1 MHQLF
6 HVERPWQKT
15 ARVLAIAGAAGAVAC
30 GALAYPSAAT
40 AAPQALTGLTAK
52 AASASG
58 HDAALAI
65 DGKTDTYWQS
75 PGTNSMQDYR
85 RFIDVTFDG
94 TYRISSISLQNVPGS
109 YYHYEV
115 YLSKDGSTFDKVA
128 YKANDDPA
136 TANADQLD
144 IEPTEACA
152 ARISVSYNS
161 GSQQVNIAEV
171 SFLGEKVSDTTAKKA
186 DIQVGDFADSAWGKE
201 WNRFE
206 TDKAYADQKVVAE
219 AGNLV
224 ERVLGAE
231 WRDKFVFE
239 LRDQLDGKDV
249 FEITDAGGGRIKV
262 RGNDGISLASGLNYY
277 LRNYCKV
284 DYNPLFGSQ
293 LDMPATL
300 PSVGEG
306 ILKFTDYE
314 YRYALNFCTY
324 SYTMAFWN
332 WDEYE
337 PFLDWCAMNGV
348 NLVLDIVG
356 QEEVLRQTLLEYNY
370 TNEEIQEYLS
380 GPAYFAWFYMQNLYS
395 VGGPL
400 PDSWFEQRVELARRI
415 HDRMQTYG
423 IDPVIQGFGGQVPTD
438 FQQKNP
444 NSVAASSGSWSGF
457 ARPYMIKTYLTD
469 ADRAAGKE
477 DYFQK
482 VGTTFYEAQER
493 IFGKVSHFY
502 AVDPFHEGG
511 TVPQGFNIV
520 DIYRTVQQKM
530 LDYDPQAVWVMQQ
543 WQWGIDENKLSG
555 LAKKE
560 QSLVLDLQSDLRS
573 QASPMENQQV
583 PWVWNMLHNFGGRM
597 GMDGVP
603 EVLATK
609 IPQAYNSNRYMRG
622 IGITPEAIDNSP
634 IVYELLFDM
643 TWEQDPVDYRAWT
656 RSYIERRY
664 GGTDAKIQEAWDIL
678 LDTAYKHVDGEY
690 YQGASESIMNA
701 RPSDNKIGSAS
712 TWGHSD
718 IDYDKKEFERAAQL
732 FIESYDTYKDSE
744 AFRYDFVDVMRQVL
758 ANAFQE
764 YQPLA
769 GDAYKQRDAERFELL
784 ANQMLEMLDAQD
796 RMLSTSSDFML
807 GTWIENARTLLEDAD
822 DWTADLFELN
832 ARSLI
837 TTWGLE
843 KNGSLIDY
851 SNRQWSG
858 LTGSYYK
865 PRWESWANARKKALE
880 DGGSAQDLN
889 WFTFGWEWANRKS
902 DQDDDGFATKPA
914 AEDPKALAE
923 QIMEHYS
930 VTAMDEIVG
939 DAEAEELQNIARG
952 KVVTD
957 VDTGQAVENLTDG
970 NTDTGWTVPGKQEAT
985 LEIDLGGTYAVK
997 GAGITLQQIAADFPL
1012 SYEITALVGDDWVKV
1027 GESTADKVSSKNEIT
1042 CDVLASKMRFKVKS
1056 TDGQNLTGIYE
1067 LSVMAANAPTVS
1079 YKNLSRGAK
1088 ASAQNTEPGR
1098 ELNAGVD
1105 GNEGTLWVG
1114 NGSDPNWY
1122 QVDLSQTQRVDRV
1135 RLAFEDAGRQ
1145 FKFKVTAILP
1155 DSKEK
1160 VIIDQSNNTG
1170 DLEKVY
1176 TADLGYEVKAVR
1188 VDFVGSVG
1196 GTAWPALAELELLQE
1211 ERESMTGTNI
1221 AATAT
1226 ITSSDTKPAPEDKTA
1241 LVDGKDTAWVSR
1253 DGAIPAWFNLDL
1265 PEERHVD
1272 SIRLCFEKGQLDRSM
1287 QFDLVV
1293 TDAAGEKT
1301 TVYSRSAED
1310 LKQQQGIEINV
1321 PVGRNVKSIRMD
1333 IKDARIPSNNGKAW
1347 PLVREIE
1354 VYSSPENAASHA
1366 AVSAGEGST
1375 LAQDKLDALKDGN
1388 PATGAT
1394 LSAAADK
1401 QLTFTLD
1408 KPRDINAVGLAFQPL
1423 QQPLRFT
1430 VEGLVPAQDGGEGTW
1445 KQIIDYSSNTRVAG
1459 ELLARMSDAELVS
1472 AVRVNVLNDAVVT
1485 LNEVYLYE
1493 ADGATE
1499 LSSYIAG
1506 LEKQLGKLTFGEFA
1520 GNYRVEA
1527 RDALMAKVNEAK
1539 AAIEQGMNS
1548 AEAGTWLEQLQ
1559 AAERTFWNTGFVTID
1574 RVPLYRTIDRA
1585 QAFKSA
1591 LEKNGHDDL
1600 AGTLGDAIT
1609 AAKTVADRYGDVT
1622 QAQLDEATAAL
1633 KSALESAS
1641 SSLDARDRLQVA
1653 IDAATE
1659 LHDGAT
1665 VGEFNGQYPQAAA
1678 DALKTSIDAA
1688 KKALADHA
1696 NDPTKLRD
1704 AAKALEDATEK
1715 FAQSVIAIDT
1725 AAWEASVARAQ
1736 TFEEARYDA
1745 NAWKQFTGV
1754 RESVAKVDTNKI
1766 SQTDLNTKVAELD
1779 AAMKELEQHVL
1790 DRTALADTIARAK
1803 VLAPEGYTEDSWKKL
1818 EDTLADAENAQ
1829 AATSITQDELDQAA
1843 EALTKA
1849 IDGLE
1854 KESTNQ
1860 PDPDKPGQGG
1870 SENEGQGGP
1879 GSESGNGSGSQSGSG
1894 DAAGSGN
1901 GGPSGSG
1908 SGLAQTGDPAVIAGA
1923 LAGGGLIAA
1932 LAGLLHRRKR

>member
-1 MHQLF
+1 MTHPI
-6 HVERPWQKT
+6 HVERVWRKA
-15 ARVLAIAGAAGAVAC
+15 ARLIALAGAAGAVTC
-30 GALAYPSAAT
+30 GALAYPSIAF
-40 AAPQALTGLTAK
+40 AAPQQLTGLTVK

-58 HDAALAI
+58 HEAALAV
-65 DGKTDTYWQS
+65 DGRADTYWQS
-75 PGTNSMQDYR
+75 PDKNSMQDYR

-115 YLSKDGSTFDKVA
+115 YLSQDGSTYNKVA
-128 YKANDDPA
+128 YKANNNPA

-152 ARISVSYNS
+152 ARISVSFNS

-171 SFLGEKVSDTTAKKA
+171 SFLGEKVSNAVAKKPA
-186 DIQVGDFADSAWGKE
+186 IEVQDFAASTWGKE

-206 TDKAYADQKVVAE
+206 TDKAYANKKVVNE

-224 ERVLGAE
+224 ERALGAE

-249 FEITDAGGGRIKV
+249 FEIADAGDGRIKV

-277 LRNYCKV
+277 LRNFCKV

-356 QEEVLRQTLLEYNY
+356 QEEVLRQTLLQYNY
-370 TNEEIQEYLS
+370 TNEEVQEYLS

-400 PDSWFEQRVELARRI
+400 PESWFAERVELARQI

-423 IDPVIQGFGGQVPTD
+423 IDPVIQGFGGQVPAD

-444 NSVAASSGSWSGF
+444 KSVAASSGSWSGF
-457 ARPYMIKTYLTD
+457 ARPHMIKTYLTD
-469 ADRAAGKE
+469 EDRNAGKE

-543 WQWGIDENKLSG
+543 WQWGIDDNKLSG

-560 QSLVLDLQSDLRS
+560 QALVLDLQSDLRS
-573 QASPMENQQV
+573 QAGPMENQHV

-609 IPQAYNSNRYMRG
+609 IPQAYNSNKYMRG

-664 GGTDAKIQEAWDIL
+664 GGTDAKIQEAWGIL

-732 FIESYDTYKDSE
+732 FIESYDAYKDSE

-769 GDAYKQRDAERFELL
+769 GDAYKQRNAERFELL

-865 PRWESWANARKKALE
+865 PRWEAWANARKKALK

-914 AEDPKALAE
+914 AEDPKALAQE
-923 QIMEHYS
+923 IMKSYS
-930 VTAMDEIVG
+930 VTAMDDIVG
-939 DAEAEELQNIARG
+939 DAQAEELQNLARG

-957 VDTGQAVENLTDG
+957 VDTQQKVENLTDG
-970 NTDTGWTVPGKQEAT
+970 NTDSGWTTPGKQEAT

-1012 SYEITALVGDDWVKV
+1012 RYEITALVGDEWVKV
-1027 GESTADKVSSKNEIT
+1027 GESTADTVSSKNEIT
-1042 CDVLASKMRFKVKS
+1042 CDVLASKMRFKVSS

-1067 LSVMAANAPTVS
+1067 LSVMGAATPSVS

-1088 ASAQNTEPGR
+1088 ASAKSTEGSR
-1098 ELNAGVD
+1098 KLEWGID
-1105 GNEGTLWVG
+1105 GDEKTLWVG
-1114 NGSDPNWY
+1114 NGSEPNWY
-1122 QVDLSQTQRVDRV
+1122 RVDLSQPQRVDRV
-1135 RLAFEDAGRQ
+1135 RLLFEDAGRQ

-1155 DSKEK
+1155 NNEQR
-1160 VIIDQSNNTG
+1160 VLVDQSNNAG
-1170 DLEKVY
+1170 NLEKAY

-1196 GTAWPALAELELLQE
+1196 GTAWPALAELDLLQE
-1211 ERESMTGTNI
+1211 ERQSMTGANI

-1226 ITSSDTKPAPEDKTA
+1226 ITSSETKPAPEDKTA
-1241 LVDGKDTAWVSR
+1241 LVDGKDTAWVSNN
-1253 DGAIPAWFNLDL
+1253 GAVPAWFNLDL
-1265 PEERHVD
+1265 PEERYVD
-1272 SIRLCFEKGQLDRSM
+1272 SIRLCFEKGQKDRSM

-1293 TDAAGEKT
+1293 TNAAGEKT

-1310 LKQQQGIEINV
+1310 LKKEQGIEINV
-1321 PVGRNVKSIRMD
+1321 PVGRAVKSIRMD
-1333 IKDARIPSNNGKAW
+1333 IKDARIPSSGQKAW

-1354 VYSSPENAASHA
+1354 VYSTPDNAASHT
-1366 AVSAGEGST
+1366 AVSAAQGST

-1388 PATGAT
+1388 PATVAT
-1394 LSAAADK
+1394 LSAKADK
-1401 QLTFTLD
+1401 QLTFTFE
-1408 KPRDINAVGLAFQPL
+1408 KARDINAIGLLFQPL

-1430 VEGLVPAQDGGEGTW
+1430 VEGLVPGRDGAEDSW
-1445 KQIIDYSSNTRVAG
+1445 KQIADYSANKRVAG
-1459 ELLARMSDAELVS
+1459 EILARLREAVLVK
-1472 AVRVNVLNDAVVT
+1472 AVRINILNEGDVT
-1485 LNEVYLYE
+1485 LNEVYLYQ
-1493 ADGATE
+1493 ADGTAE
-1499 LSSYIAG
+1499 LSSYISG
-1506 LEKQLGKLTFGEFA
+1506 LEKKLGKLTFGEFA
-1520 GNYRVEA
+1520 GNYRAEA
-1527 RDALMAKVNEAK
+1527 RDLLMGKVNEAK

-1548 AEAGTWLEQLQ
+1548 AEAASWTAQLK
-1559 AAERTFWNTGFVTID
+1559 AAERTFWNTAFVTID

-1585 QAFKSA
+1585 EALKAA
-1591 LEKNGHDDL
+1591 LEKNGHSDL
-1600 AGTLGDAIT
+1600 ASSLGEAIK
-1609 AAKTVADRYGDVT
+1609 AAKSVADRYGDVT

-1653 IDAATE
+1653 IDAAAK
-1659 LHDGAT
+1659 LLDGAT
-1665 VGEFNGQYPQAAA
+1665 IGDFNGQYPQAAA
-1678 DALKTSIDAA
+1678 DGLKAGIDAA
-1688 KKALADHA
+1688 KKALTDYA
-1696 NDPTKLRD
+1696 NDP
-1704 AAKALEDATEK
+1704 AKLEDAAAALEAATET
-1715 FAQSVIAIDT
+1715 FTQSVVVIDT
-1725 AAWEASVARAQ
+1725 TAWEAGVARAQ
-1736 TFEEARYDA
+1736 ALDETGYDKD
-1745 NAWKQFTGV
+1745 AWKQFAAV
-1754 RESVAKVDTNKI
+1754 RDAVAKVDVNKI
-1766 SQTDLNTKVAELD
+1766 SQADLDKKVAELD
-1779 AAMKELEQHVL
+1779 AAIEKLEQHVL
-1790 DRTALADTIARAK
+1790 DRTALAEVIARAQA
-1803 VLAPEGYTEDSWKKL
+1803 LAPEGYTAESWKQL
-1818 EDTLADAENAQ
+1818 EQALADAEKAH
-1829 AATSITQDELDQAA
+1829 AATSTTQAELDDAA
-1843 EALTKA
+1843 KALADA
-1849 IDGLE
+1849 IDGLK
-1854 KESTNQ
+1854 KEPTGQ
-1860 PDPDKPGQGG
+1860 PDPDKPQPDTPEQVG
-1870 SENEGQGGP
+1870 S
-1879 GSESGNGSGSQSGSG
+1879 GSGNGNGSGTGSNGSTSGTG
-1894 DAAGSGN
+1894 AGSN
-1901 GGPSGSG
+1901 GSG
-1908 SGLAQTGDPAVIAGA
+1908 SNGNLAQTGDATAIAG
-1923 LAGGGLIAA
+1923 LLGAGGFTAA
-1932 LAGLLHRRKR
+1932 LAGLFRRRKQ

>member
-30 GALAYPSAAT
+30 GALAYPSAAI

-186 DIQVGDFADSAWGKE
+186 DIQVEDFAASKWGEE

-206 TDKAYADQKVVAE
+206 TDKEYADQKVVAE

-744 AFRYDFVDVMRQVL
+744 TFRYDFVDVMRQVL

-914 AEDPKALAE
+914 ADDPKALAK
-923 QIMEHYS
+923 QIMENYS

-970 NTDTGWTVPGKQEAT
+970 NTDTGWTAPGKQEAT

-1042 CDVLASKMRFKVKS
+1042 CDVLASKMRFKVRS
-1056 TDGQNLTGIYE
+1056 TNGQNLTGIYE

-1098 ELNAGVD
+1098 ELNAGID

-1135 RLAFEDAGRQ
+1135 RLVFEDAGRQ

-1160 VIIDQSNNTG
+1160 VIIDQSNNAG

-1211 ERESMTGTNI
+1211 ERENMTGTNI

-1241 LVDGKDTAWVSR
+1241 LVDGKDTAWVSK

-1375 LAQDKLDALKDGN
+1375 IAQDKLDALKDGN

-1472 AVRVNVLNDAVVT
+1472 AVRVHVLNDAVVT
-1485 LNEVYLYE
+1485 MNEVYLYE

-1585 QAFKSA
+1585 QALKSA

-1653 IDAATE
+1653 IDAAAK
-1659 LHDGAT
+1659 LLDDAT

-1688 KKALADHA
+1688 KKALVDHA
-1696 NDPTKLRD
+1696 NDPDKLRD
-1704 AAKALEDATEK
+1704 AADALEEATEK
-1715 FAQSVIAIDT
+1715 FDRARITIDT
-1725 AAWEASVARAQ
+1725 AAWKASVSCAQ

-1766 SQTDLNTKVAELD
+1766 SQTDLDKKVAELD
-1779 AAMKELEQHVL
+1779 AAMKELEKHVL
-1790 DRTALADTIARAK
+1790 DRTALAATIARAK

-1818 EDTLADAENAQ
+1818 EDALADAEDAQ
-1829 AATSITQDELDQAA
+1829 AATSITQDEINQAA

-1854 KESTNQ
+1854 KESTDQ
-1860 PDPDKPGQGG
+1860 PDLDNPGQGG
-1870 SENEGQGGP
+1870 SEDEGQGGS

-1908 SGLAQTGDPAVIAGA
+1908 SGLAQTGDPAAIAGA
-1923 LAGGGLIAA
+1923 LAGGGIIAA

>member
-30 GALAYPSAAT
+30 GALAYPSAAI

-186 DIQVGDFADSAWGKE
+186 DIQVEDFAASKWGKE

-206 TDKAYADQKVVAE
+206 TDKEYADQKVVAE

-923 QIMEHYS
+923 QIMESYS

-970 NTDTGWTVPGKQEAT
+970 NTDTGWTAPGKQEAT

-1027 GESTADKVSSKNEIT
+1027 GESTADKVSSKNEIA
-1042 CDVLASKMRFKVKS
+1042 CDVLASKMRFKVRS
-1056 TDGQNLTGIYE
+1056 TNGQNLTGIYE

-1098 ELNAGVD
+1098 ELNAGID

-1135 RLAFEDAGRQ
+1135 RLVFEDAGRQ

-1155 DSKEK
+1155 NNEEK
-1160 VIIDQSNNTG
+1160 VNIDQSNNTG
-1170 DLEKVY
+1170 NLEKAY

-1196 GTAWPALAELELLQE
+1196 GTAWPALSELELLQE

-1226 ITSSDTKPAPEDKTA
+1226 IASSDTKPAPEDKTA
-1241 LVDGKDTAWVSR
+1241 LVDGKDTAWVSK

-1354 VYSSPENAASHA
+1354 VYSPPENAASHA

-1388 PATGAT
+1388 PATGTT

-1472 AVRVNVLNDAVVT
+1472 AVRVHVLNDAVVT
-1485 LNEVYLYE
+1485 MNEVYLYE

-1559 AAERTFWNTGFVTID
+1559 AAECTFWNTGFVTID

-1585 QAFKSA
+1585 QTLKSA

-1600 AGTLGDAIT
+1600 AETLGDAIT

-1641 SSLDARDRLQVA
+1641 SSLDARDRLKVA

-1659 LHDGAT
+1659 LLRGAT
-1665 VGEFNGQYPQAAA
+1665 VGEFNGQYPQAAH

-1696 NDPTKLRD
+1696 NDPDKLRD
-1704 AAKALEDATEK
+1704 AAKDLEEATEK
-1715 FAQSVIAIDT
+1715 FDRARITIDT
-1725 AAWEASVARAQ
+1725 AAWKASVSRAQ

-1766 SQTDLNTKVAELD
+1766 SQTDLDKKVAELD
-1779 AAMKELEQHVL
+1779 AAMKELEKHVL

-1818 EDTLADAENAQ
+1818 EDALADAEDAQ
-1829 AATSITQDELDQAA
+1829 AATSITQDEIDQAA
-1843 EALTKA
+1843 KALTKA

-1854 KESTNQ
+1854 KESTDQ
-1860 PDPDKPGQGG
+1860 PDPDKPGQG
-1870 SENEGQGGP
+1870 
-1879 GSESGNGSGSQSGSG
+1879 
-1894 DAAGSGN
+1894 
-1901 GGPSGSG
+1901 GSG
-1908 SGLAQTGDPAVIAGA
+1908 SGLAQTGDPAAIAGA

>member
-30 GALAYPSAAT
+30 GALAYPSAAI

-52 AASASG
+52 AAAASG

-144 IEPTEACA
+144 IEPTKACA

-643 TWEQDPVDYRAWT
+643 TWEQDPMDYRAWT

-923 QIMEHYS
+923 QIMENYS

-970 NTDTGWTVPGKQEAT
+970 NTDTGWTAPGKQEAT

-1027 GESTADKVSSKNEIT
+1027 GESTADKVSSKNEIA
-1042 CDVLASKMRFKVKS
+1042 CDVLASKMRFKVRS
-1056 TDGQNLTGIYE
+1056 TNGQNLTGIYE

-1098 ELNAGVD
+1098 ELNAGID

-1135 RLAFEDAGRQ
+1135 RLVFEDAGRQ

-1170 DLEKVY
+1170 NLEKVY

-1241 LVDGKDTAWVSR
+1241 LVDGKDTAWVSK

-1401 QLTFTLD
+1401 QLTFALD

-1472 AVRVNVLNDAVVT
+1472 AVRVHVLNDAAVT
-1485 LNEVYLYE
+1485 MNEVYLYE
-1493 ADGATE
+1493 ADGTTE

-1585 QAFKSA
+1585 QALKSA

-1600 AGTLGDAIT
+1600 AETLGDAIT

-1633 KSALESAS
+1633 KSALKSAS

-1653 IDAATE
+1653 IDAATK
-1659 LHDGAT
+1659 LLGGAT
-1665 VGEFNGQYPQAAA
+1665 VGEFNGQYPQAAV

-1696 NDPTKLRD
+1696 NDPAKLGE
-1704 AAKALEDATEK
+1704 AAKDLEYATEK
-1715 FAQSVIAIDT
+1715 FDQARIAIDT
-1725 AAWEASVARAQ
+1725 TAWEASVARAQ
-1736 TFEEARYDA
+1736 AFEEARYDA

-1766 SQTDLNTKVAELD
+1766 SQTDLNKKVAELD
-1779 AAMKELEQHVL
+1779 AAMKELEQHML
-1790 DRTALADTIARAK
+1790 NRTALADTIARAK

-1818 EDTLADAENAQ
+1818 EDALADAEDAQ
-1829 AATSITQDELDQAA
+1829 AATSITQDEIDQAA

-1849 IDGLE
+1849 IVGLE
-1854 KESTNQ
+1854 KESTDQ

-1870 SENEGQGGP
+1870 SEDEGQGGS

-1894 DAAGSGN
+1894 DAAGSGS

-1908 SGLAQTGDPAVIAGA
+1908 SGLAQTGDPAAIAGA
-1923 LAGGGLIAA
+1923 LAGGGIIAA

>member
-1 MHQLF
+1 MTHPI
-6 HVERPWQKT
+6 HVERVWRKA
-15 ARVLAIAGAAGAVAC
+15 ARLIALAGAAGAVTC
-30 GALAYPSAAT
+30 GALAYPSVAL
-40 AAPQALTGLTAK
+40 AAPQQLTGLTVK

-58 HDAALAI
+58 HEAALAV
-65 DGKTDTYWQS
+65 DGRADTYWQS
-75 PGTNSMQDYR
+75 PDKNSMQDYR
-85 RFIDVTFDG
+85 RFIDVAFDG

-115 YLSKDGSTFDKVA
+115 YLSQDGSTYNKVA
-128 YKANDDPA
+128 YKANNNPA

-152 ARISVSYNS
+152 ARISVSFNS

-171 SFLGEKVSDTTAKKA
+171 SFLGEKVSNAVAKKPA
-186 DIQVGDFADSAWGKE
+186 IEVQDFAASTWGKE

-206 TDKAYADQKVVAE
+206 TDKAYANKKVVNE

-249 FEITDAGGGRIKV
+249 FEIADAGDGRIKV

-277 LRNYCKV
+277 LRNFCKV

-356 QEEVLRQTLLEYNY
+356 QEEVLRQTLLQYNY
-370 TNEEIQEYLS
+370 TNEEVQEYLS

-400 PDSWFEQRVELARRI
+400 PESWFAERVELARQI

-423 IDPVIQGFGGQVPTD
+423 IDPVIQGFGGQVPAD

-444 NSVAASSGSWSGF
+444 KSVAASSGSWSGF
-457 ARPYMIKTYLTD
+457 ARPHMIKTYLTD
-469 ADRAAGKE
+469 EDRNAGKE

-511 TVPQGFNIV
+511 TVPQGFNIA

-560 QSLVLDLQSDLRS
+560 QALVLDLQSDLRS
-573 QASPMENQQV
+573 QAGPMENQHV

-609 IPQAYNSNRYMRG
+609 IPQAYNSNKYMRG

-656 RSYIERRY
+656 RSYVERRY

-701 RPSDNKIGSAS
+701 RPSDNKINAAS

-769 GDAYKQRDAERFELL
+769 GDAYKQRNAERFELL
-784 ANQMLEMLDAQD
+784 ANQMLKMLDAQD

-807 GTWIENARTLLEDAD
+807 GTWIENARTLLTDAD

-865 PRWESWANARKKALE
+865 PRWEAWANARKKALK

-902 DQDDDGFATKPA
+902 DQDKDGFATKPA
-914 AEDPKALAE
+914 AEDPKALAQE
-923 QIMEHYS
+923 IMKSYS
-930 VTAMDEIVG
+930 VTAMDGIVG
-939 DAEAEELQNIARG
+939 DAQAEELQNLARG

-957 VDTGQAVENLTDG
+957 VDTQQKVDNLTDG
-970 NTDTGWTVPGKQEAT
+970 NTDSGWTTPGKQEAT

-1012 SYEITALVGDDWVKV
+1012 RYEITALVGDEWVKV
-1027 GESTADKVSSKNEIT
+1027 GESTAQNVSSKNEIT
-1042 CDVLASKMRFKVKS
+1042 CDVLASKMRFKVNS
-1056 TDGQNLTGIYE
+1056 TDGENLTGIYE

-1098 ELNAGVD
+1098 DLNAGID
-1105 GNEGTLWVG
+1105 GDEKTLWVG

-1122 QVDLSQTQRVDRV
+1122 RVDLSQPQRVDRV
-1135 RLAFEDAGRQ
+1135 RLLFEDAGRQ

-1155 DSKEK
+1155 NNEER
-1160 VIIDQSNNTG
+1160 VLVDQSNNAG
-1170 DLEKVY
+1170 SLEKAY

-1196 GTAWPALAELELLQE
+1196 GTAWPALAELDLLQE
-1211 ERESMTGTNI
+1211 ERQSMTGANI

-1226 ITSSDTKPAPEDKTA
+1226 ITSSATKPAPEDKAA
-1241 LVDGKDTAWVSR
+1241 LVDGKDTAWVSNN
-1253 DGAIPAWFNLDL
+1253 GAVPAWFNLDL
-1265 PEERHVD
+1265 PEERYVD
-1272 SIRLCFEKGQLDRSM
+1272 SIRLCFEKGQKDRSM

-1293 TDAAGEKT
+1293 TNAAGEKT

-1310 LKQQQGIEINV
+1310 LKKEQGIEINV
-1321 PVGRNVKSIRMD
+1321 PVGRAVKSIRMD
-1333 IKDARIPSNNGKAW
+1333 IKDARIPSSGQKAW

-1354 VYSSPENAASHA
+1354 VYSTPDNAASHA
-1366 AVSAGEGST
+1366 TVSAAQGSA

-1388 PATGAT
+1388 PATGVT

-1401 QLTFTLD
+1401 QLTFTFE
-1408 KPRDINAVGLAFQPL
+1408 KARDINAIGLLFQPL

-1430 VEGLVPAQDGGEGTW
+1430 VEGLVPGQDGAEDSW
-1445 KQIIDYSSNTRVAG
+1445 KQIADYSANKRVAG
-1459 ELLARMSDAELVS
+1459 EILARLREAVLVN
-1472 AVRVNVLNDAVVT
+1472 AVRINILNEGDVT
-1485 LNEVYLYE
+1485 LNEVYLYQ
-1493 ADGATE
+1493 ADGTAE
-1499 LSSYIAG
+1499 LSSYISG
-1506 LEKQLGKLTFGEFA
+1506 LEKKLGKLTFGKFA
-1520 GNYRVEA
+1520 GNYRADA
-1527 RDALMAKVNEAK
+1527 RDLLMGKVNEAK

-1548 AEAGTWLEQLQ
+1548 AEAATWTTQLKV
-1559 AAERTFWNTGFVTID
+1559 AERTFWNTAFVTID

-1585 QAFKSA
+1585 EALRGA
-1591 LEKNGHDDL
+1591 LEKNGHQDL
-1600 AGTLGDAIT
+1600 ASSLGEAIK
-1609 AAKTVADRYGDVT
+1609 AAKSVADRYGDVT

-1653 IDAATE
+1653 IDAAAK
-1659 LHDGAT
+1659 LLDGAT
-1665 VGEFNGQYPQAAA
+1665 VGDFNGQYPQAAA
-1678 DALKTSIDAA
+1678 DTLKASIDAA
-1688 KKALADHA
+1688 KKALTDHA
-1696 NDPTKLRD
+1696 NDPAKLGE
-1704 AAKALEDATEK
+1704 AAAALEAATET
-1715 FAQSVIAIDT
+1715 FTQSVVAIDT
-1725 AAWEASVARAQ
+1725 TAWEAGVARSQALD
-1736 TFEEARYDA
+1736 ESGYDKD
-1745 NAWKQFTGV
+1745 AWKQFAAV
-1754 RESVAKVDTNKI
+1754 RDAVAKVDVNKI
-1766 SQTDLNTKVAELD
+1766 SQADLDKKAAELD
-1779 AAMKELEQHVL
+1779 AAIEKLEQHVL
-1790 DRTALADTIARAK
+1790 DRTALAEVIARAQA
-1803 VLAPEGYTEDSWKKL
+1803 LAPEGYTADSWKQL
-1818 EDTLADAENAQ
+1818 EQALADAEKVH
-1829 AATSITQDELDQAA
+1829 AATSTTQADLDDAA
-1843 EALTKA
+1843 KALADA
-1849 IDGLE
+1849 IDGLK
-1854 KESTNQ
+1854 KEPTGQ
-1860 PDPDKPGQGG
+1860 PDPEQPQPEQPDTPEQGG
-1870 SENEGQGGP
+1870 S
-1879 GSESGNGSGSQSGSG
+1879 GSGNGNGSGNGSGSGSG
-1894 DAAGSGN
+1894 TGSNGSGGN
-1901 GGPSGSG
+1901 GN
-1908 SGLAQTGDPAVIAGA
+1908 LAQTGDATAIAG
-1923 LAGGGLIAA
+1923 LLGAGGFTAA
-1932 LAGLLHRRKR
+1932 LAGLFRRRKQ

>member
-1 MHQLF
+1 MTHPI
-6 HVERPWQKT
+6 HVERVWRKA
-15 ARVLAIAGAAGAVAC
+15 ARLIALAGAAGAVTC
-30 GALAYPSAAT
+30 GALAYPSVAL
-40 AAPQALTGLTAK
+40 AAPQQLTGLTVK

-58 HDAALAI
+58 HEAALAV
-65 DGKTDTYWQS
+65 DGRADTYWQS
-75 PGTNSMQDYR
+75 PDKNSMQDYR
-85 RFIDVTFDG
+85 RFIDVAFDG

-115 YLSKDGSTFDKVA
+115 YLSQDGSTYNKVA
-128 YKANDDPA
+128 YKANNNPA

-152 ARISVSYNS
+152 ARISVSFNS

-171 SFLGEKVSDTTAKKA
+171 SFLGEKVSNAVAKKPA
-186 DIQVGDFADSAWGKE
+186 IEVQDFAASTWGKE

-206 TDKAYADQKVVAE
+206 TDKAYANKKVVNE

-249 FEITDAGGGRIKV
+249 FEIADAGDGRIKV

-277 LRNYCKV
+277 LRNFCKV

-356 QEEVLRQTLLEYNY
+356 QEEVLRQTLLQYNY
-370 TNEEIQEYLS
+370 TNEEVQEYLS

-400 PDSWFEQRVELARRI
+400 PESWFAERVELARQI

-423 IDPVIQGFGGQVPTD
+423 IDPVIQGFGGQVPAD

-444 NSVAASSGSWSGF
+444 KSVAASSGSWSGF
-457 ARPYMIKTYLTD
+457 ARPHMIKTYLTD
-469 ADRAAGKE
+469 EDRNAGKE

-560 QSLVLDLQSDLRS
+560 QALVLDLQSDLRS
-573 QASPMENQQV
+573 QAGPMENQHV

-609 IPQAYNSNRYMRG
+609 IPQAYNSNKYMRG

-656 RSYIERRY
+656 RSYVERRY

-701 RPSDNKIGSAS
+701 RPSDNKINAAS

-769 GDAYKQRDAERFELL
+769 GDAYKQRNAERFELL
-784 ANQMLEMLDAQD
+784 ANQMLKMLDAQD

-807 GTWIENARTLLEDAD
+807 GTWIENARTLLTDAD

-865 PRWESWANARKKALE
+865 PRWEAWANARKKALK

-902 DQDDDGFATKPA
+902 DQDKDGFATKPA
-914 AEDPKALAE
+914 AEDPKALAQE
-923 QIMEHYS
+923 IMKSYS
-930 VTAMDEIVG
+930 VTAMDGIVG
-939 DAEAEELQNIARG
+939 DAQAEELQNLARG

-957 VDTGQAVENLTDG
+957 VDTQQKVDNLTDG
-970 NTDTGWTVPGKQEAT
+970 NTDSGWTTPGKQEAT

-1012 SYEITALVGDDWVKV
+1012 RYEITALVGDEWVKV
-1027 GESTADKVSSKNEIT
+1027 GESTAQNVSSKNEIT
-1042 CDVLASKMRFKVKS
+1042 CDVLASKMRFKVNS
-1056 TDGQNLTGIYE
+1056 TDGENLTGIYE

-1098 ELNAGVD
+1098 DLNAGID
-1105 GNEGTLWVG
+1105 GDEKTLWVG

-1122 QVDLSQTQRVDRV
+1122 RVDLSQPQRVDRV
-1135 RLAFEDAGRQ
+1135 RLLFEDAGRQ

-1155 DSKEK
+1155 NNEER
-1160 VIIDQSNNTG
+1160 VLVDQSNNAG
-1170 DLEKVY
+1170 SLEKAY

-1196 GTAWPALAELELLQE
+1196 GTAWPALAELDLLQE
-1211 ERESMTGTNI
+1211 ERQSMTGANI

-1226 ITSSDTKPAPEDKTA
+1226 ITSSATKPAPEDKAA
-1241 LVDGKDTAWVSR
+1241 LVDGKDTAWVSNN
-1253 DGAIPAWFNLDL
+1253 GAVPAWFNLDL
-1265 PEERHVD
+1265 PEERYVD
-1272 SIRLCFEKGQLDRSM
+1272 SIRLCFEKGQKDRSM

-1293 TDAAGEKT
+1293 TNAAGEKT

-1310 LKQQQGIEINV
+1310 LKKEQGIEINV
-1321 PVGRNVKSIRMD
+1321 PVGRAVKSIRMD
-1333 IKDARIPSNNGKAW
+1333 IKDARIPSSGQKAW

-1354 VYSSPENAASHA
+1354 VYSTPDNAASHA
-1366 AVSAGEGST
+1366 TVSAAQGSA

-1388 PATGAT
+1388 PATGVT

-1401 QLTFTLD
+1401 QLTFTFE
-1408 KPRDINAVGLAFQPL
+1408 KARDINAIGLLFQPL

-1430 VEGLVPAQDGGEGTW
+1430 VEGLVPGQDGAEDSW
-1445 KQIIDYSSNTRVAG
+1445 KQIADYSANKRVAG
-1459 ELLARMSDAELVS
+1459 EILARLREAVLVN
-1472 AVRVNVLNDAVVT
+1472 AVRINILNEGDVT
-1485 LNEVYLYE
+1485 LNEVYLYQ
-1493 ADGATE
+1493 ADGTAE
-1499 LSSYIAG
+1499 LSSYISG
-1506 LEKQLGKLTFGEFA
+1506 LEKKLGKLTFGKFA
-1520 GNYRVEA
+1520 GNYRADA
-1527 RDALMAKVNEAK
+1527 RDLLMGKVNEAK

-1548 AEAGTWLEQLQ
+1548 AEAATWTTQLKV
-1559 AAERTFWNTGFVTID
+1559 AERTFWNTAFVTID

-1585 QAFKSA
+1585 EALRGA
-1591 LEKNGHDDL
+1591 LEKNGHQDL
-1600 AGTLGDAIT
+1600 ASSLGEAIK
-1609 AAKTVADRYGDVT
+1609 AAKSVADRYGDVT

-1653 IDAATE
+1653 IDAAAK
-1659 LHDGAT
+1659 LLDGAT
-1665 VGEFNGQYPQAAA
+1665 VGDFNGQYPQAAA
-1678 DALKTSIDAA
+1678 DTLKASIDAA
-1688 KKALADHA
+1688 KKALTDHA
-1696 NDPTKLRD
+1696 NDPAKLGE
-1704 AAKALEDATEK
+1704 AAAALEAATET
-1715 FAQSVIAIDT
+1715 FTQSVVAIDT
-1725 AAWEASVARAQ
+1725 TAWEAGVARSQALD
-1736 TFEEARYDA
+1736 ESGYDKD
-1745 NAWKQFTGV
+1745 AWKQFAAV
-1754 RESVAKVDTNKI
+1754 RDAVAKVDVNKI
-1766 SQTDLNTKVAELD
+1766 SQADLDKKAAELD
-1779 AAMKELEQHVL
+1779 AAIEKLEQHVL
-1790 DRTALADTIARAK
+1790 DRTALAEVIARAQA
-1803 VLAPEGYTEDSWKKL
+1803 LAPEGYTADSWKQL
-1818 EDTLADAENAQ
+1818 EQALADAEKVH
-1829 AATSITQDELDQAA
+1829 AATSTTQADLDDAA
-1843 EALTKA
+1843 KALADA
-1849 IDGLE
+1849 IDGLK
-1854 KESTNQ
+1854 KEPTGQ
-1860 PDPDKPGQGG
+1860 PDPEQPQPEQPDTPEQGG
-1870 SENEGQGGP
+1870 S
-1879 GSESGNGSGSQSGSG
+1879 GSGNGNGSGNGSGSGSG
-1894 DAAGSGN
+1894 TGSNGSGGN
-1901 GGPSGSG
+1901 GN
-1908 SGLAQTGDPAVIAGA
+1908 LAQTGDATAIAG
-1923 LAGGGLIAA
+1923 LLGAGGFTAA
-1932 LAGLLHRRKR
+1932 LAGLFRRRKQ

>member
-1 MHQLF
+1 MTHPI
-6 HVERPWQKT
+6 HVERVWRKA
-15 ARVLAIAGAAGAVAC
+15 ARLIALAGAAGAVTC
-30 GALAYPSAAT
+30 GALAYPSIAF
-40 AAPQALTGLTAK
+40 AAPQQLTGLTVK

-58 HDAALAI
+58 HEAALAV
-65 DGKTDTYWQS
+65 DGRADTYWQS
-75 PGTNSMQDYR
+75 PDKNSMQDYR

-115 YLSKDGSTFDKVA
+115 YLSQDGSTYNKVA
-128 YKANDDPA
+128 YKANNNPA

-152 ARISVSYNS
+152 ARISVSFNS

-171 SFLGEKVSDTTAKKA
+171 SFLGEKVSNAVAKKPA
-186 DIQVGDFADSAWGKE
+186 IEVQDFAASTWGKE

-206 TDKAYADQKVVAE
+206 TDKAYANKKVVNE

-249 FEITDAGGGRIKV
+249 FEIADAGDGRIKV

-277 LRNYCKV
+277 LRNFCKI

-356 QEEVLRQTLLEYNY
+356 QEEVLRQTLLQYNY
-370 TNEEIQEYLS
+370 TNEEVQEYLS

-400 PDSWFEQRVELARRI
+400 PESWFAERVELARQI

-423 IDPVIQGFGGQVPTD
+423 IDPVIQGFGGQVPAD

-444 NSVAASSGSWSGF
+444 KSVAASSGSWSGF
-457 ARPYMIKTYLTD
+457 AHPHMIKTYLTD
-469 ADRAAGKE
+469 EDRNAGKE
-477 DYFQK
+477 DYYQK

-543 WQWGIDENKLSG
+543 WQWGIDDNKLSG

-560 QSLVLDLQSDLRS
+560 QALVLDLQSDLRS
-573 QASPMENQQV
+573 QAGPMESQHV

-609 IPQAYNSNRYMRG
+609 IPQAYNSNKYMRG

-656 RSYIERRY
+656 RSYVERRY

-701 RPSDNKIGSAS
+701 RPSDNKINAAS

-769 GDAYKQRDAERFELL
+769 GDAYKQRNAERFELL
-784 ANQMLEMLDAQD
+784 ANQMLKMLDAQD

-807 GTWIENARTLLEDAD
+807 GTWIENARTLLTDAD

-865 PRWESWANARKKALE
+865 PRWEAWANARKKALK

-902 DQDDDGFATKPA
+902 DQDKDGFATKPA
-914 AEDPKALAE
+914 AEDPKALAQE
-923 QIMEHYS
+923 IMKSYS
-930 VTAMDEIVG
+930 VTAMDGIVG
-939 DAEAEELQNIARG
+939 DAQAEELQNLARG

-957 VDTGQAVENLTDG
+957 VATQQKVDNLTDG
-970 NTDTGWTVPGKQEAT
+970 NTDSGWTTPGKQEAT

-1012 SYEITALVGDDWVKV
+1012 RYEITALVGDEWVKV
-1027 GESTADKVSSKNEIT
+1027 GESTADTVSSKNEIT
-1042 CDVLASKMRFKVKS
+1042 CDVLASKMRFKVSS

-1067 LSVMAANAPTVS
+1067 LSVMGAATPSVS

-1098 ELNAGVD
+1098 DLNAGID
-1105 GNEGTLWVG
+1105 GDEKTLWVG
-1114 NGSDPNWY
+1114 NGTGHNWY
-1122 QVDLSQTQRVDRV
+1122 RVDLSQPQRVDRV
-1135 RLAFEDAGRQ
+1135 RLLFEDAGRQ

-1155 DSKEK
+1155 NNEER
-1160 VIIDQSNNTG
+1160 VLVDQSNNAG
-1170 DLEKVY
+1170 SLEKAY
-1176 TADLGYEVKAVR
+1176 TADLGYEVKAVH
-1188 VDFVGSVG
+1188 VDFAGSVG
-1196 GTAWPALAELELLQE
+1196 GTAWPALAELDLLQE
-1211 ERESMTGTNI
+1211 ERQSMTGANI

-1226 ITSSDTKPAPEDKTA
+1226 ITSSATKPAPEDKTA
-1241 LVDGKDTAWVSR
+1241 LVDGKDTAWVSNN
-1253 DGAIPAWFNLDL
+1253 GAVPAWFNLDL
-1265 PEERHVD
+1265 PEERYVD
-1272 SIRLCFEKGQLDRSM
+1272 SIRLCFEKGQKDRSM

-1293 TDAAGEKT
+1293 TNAAGEKT

-1310 LKQQQGIEINV
+1310 LKKEQGIEINV
-1321 PVGRNVKSIRMD
+1321 PVGRAVKSIRMD
-1333 IKDARIPSNNGKAW
+1333 IKDARIPSSGQKAW

-1354 VYSSPENAASHA
+1354 VYSTPDNAASHA
-1366 AVSAGEGST
+1366 TVSAAQGSA

-1388 PATGAT
+1388 PATGVT

-1401 QLTFTLD
+1401 QLTFTFE
-1408 KPRDINAVGLAFQPL
+1408 KARDINAIGLLFQPL

-1430 VEGLVPAQDGGEGTW
+1430 VEGLVPGQDGAEDSW
-1445 KQIIDYSSNTRVAG
+1445 KQIADYSANKRVAG
-1459 ELLARMSDAELVS
+1459 EILARLREAVLVN
-1472 AVRVNVLNDAVVT
+1472 AVRINILNEGDVT
-1485 LNEVYLYE
+1485 LNEVYLYQ
-1493 ADGATE
+1493 ADGTAE
-1499 LSSYIAG
+1499 LSSYISG
-1506 LEKQLGKLTFGEFA
+1506 LEKKLGKLTFGKFA
-1520 GNYRVEA
+1520 GNYRADA
-1527 RDALMAKVNEAK
+1527 RDLLMGKVNEAK

-1548 AEAGTWLEQLQ
+1548 AEAATWTTQLKV
-1559 AAERTFWNTGFVTID
+1559 AERTFWNTAFVTID

-1585 QAFKSA
+1585 EALRGA
-1591 LEKNGHDDL
+1591 LEKNGHQDL
-1600 AGTLGDAIT
+1600 ASSLGEAIK
-1609 AAKTVADRYGDVT
+1609 AAKSVADRYGDVT

-1633 KSALESAS
+1633 KSALENAS

-1653 IDAATE
+1653 IDAAAK
-1659 LHDGAT
+1659 LLDGAT
-1665 VGEFNGQYPQAAA
+1665 VGDFNGQYPQAAA
-1678 DALKTSIDAA
+1678 DTLKASIDAA
-1688 KKALADHA
+1688 KKALTDHA
-1696 NDPTKLRD
+1696 NDPAKLGE
-1704 AAKALEDATEK
+1704 AAAALEAATET
-1715 FAQSVIAIDT
+1715 FTQSVVAIDT
-1725 AAWEASVARAQ
+1725 TAWEAGVARAQ
-1736 TFEEARYDA
+1736 ALDESGYDKD
-1745 NAWKQFTGV
+1745 AWKQFAAV
-1754 RESVAKVDTNKI
+1754 RDAVAKVDVNKI
-1766 SQTDLNTKVAELD
+1766 SQADLDKKAAELD
-1779 AAMKELEQHVL
+1779 AAIEKLEQHVL
-1790 DRTALADTIARAK
+1790 DRTALAEVIARAQA
-1803 VLAPEGYTEDSWKKL
+1803 LAPEGYTADSWKQL
-1818 EDTLADAENAQ
+1818 EQALADAEKVH
-1829 AATSITQDELDQAA
+1829 AATSTTQADLDDAA
-1843 EALTKA
+1843 KALADA
-1849 IDGLE
+1849 IDGLK
-1854 KESTNQ
+1854 KEPTGQ
-1860 PDPDKPGQGG
+1860 PDPEQPQPEQPDTPEQGG
-1870 SENEGQGGP
+1870 S
-1879 GSESGNGSGSQSGSG
+1879 GSGNGNGSG
-1894 DAAGSGN
+1894 AGSNGPTSGAGTGSNGPGSNGN
-1901 GGPSGSG
+1901 
-1908 SGLAQTGDPAVIAGA
+1908 LAQTGDAAAIAG
-1923 LAGGGLIAA
+1923 LLGAGGFTAA
-1932 LAGLLHRRKR
+1932 LAGLFRRRKQ

>member
-1 MHQLF
+1 MTHPI
-6 HVERPWQKT
+6 HVERVWRKA
-15 ARVLAIAGAAGAVAC
+15 ARLIALAGAAGAVTC
-30 GALAYPSAAT
+30 GALAYPSIAF
-40 AAPQALTGLTAK
+40 AAPQQLTGLTVK

-58 HDAALAI
+58 HEAALAV
-65 DGKTDTYWQS
+65 DGRADTYWQS
-75 PGTNSMQDYR
+75 PDKNSMQDYR

-115 YLSKDGSTFDKVA
+115 YLSQDGSTYNKVA
-128 YKANDDPA
+128 YKANNNPA

-152 ARISVSYNS
+152 ARISVSFNS

-171 SFLGEKVSDTTAKKA
+171 SFLGEKVSNAVAKKPA
-186 DIQVGDFADSAWGKE
+186 IEVQDFAASTWGKE

-206 TDKAYADQKVVAE
+206 TDKAYANKKVVNE
-219 AGNLV
+219 ASNLV

-249 FEITDAGGGRIKV
+249 FEIADAGDGRIKV

-277 LRNYCKV
+277 LRNFCKV

-356 QEEVLRQTLLEYNY
+356 QEEVLRQTLLQYNY
-370 TNEEIQEYLS
+370 TNEEVQEYLS

-400 PDSWFEQRVELARRI
+400 PESWFAERVELARQI

-423 IDPVIQGFGGQVPTD
+423 IDPVIQGFGGQVPAD

-444 NSVAASSGSWSGF
+444 KSVAASSGSWSGF
-457 ARPYMIKTYLTD
+457 ARPHMIKTYLTD
-469 ADRAAGKE
+469 EDRNAGKE

-543 WQWGIDENKLSG
+543 WQWGIDDNKLSG

-560 QSLVLDLQSDLRS
+560 QALVLDLQSDLRS
-573 QASPMENQQV
+573 QAGPMENQHV

-609 IPQAYNSNRYMRG
+609 IPQAYNSNKYMRG

-643 TWEQDPVDYRAWT
+643 TWEQDPVDYRAWM
-656 RSYIERRY
+656 RSYVERRY

-701 RPSDNKIGSAS
+701 RPSDNKINAAS

-744 AFRYDFVDVMRQVL
+744 AFRYDFVDVMRQML

-769 GDAYKQRDAERFELL
+769 GDAYKQRNAERFELL
-784 ANQMLEMLDAQD
+784 ANQMLKMLDAQD

-807 GTWIENARTLLEDAD
+807 GTWIENARTLLTDAD

-865 PRWESWANARKKALE
+865 PRWEAWANARKKALK

-902 DQDDDGFATKPA
+902 DQDKDGFATKPA
-914 AEDPKALAE
+914 AEDPKALAQE
-923 QIMEHYS
+923 IMKSYS
-930 VTAMDEIVG
+930 VTAMDGIVG
-939 DAEAEELQNIARG
+939 DAQAEELQNLARG

-957 VDTGQAVENLTDG
+957 VATQQKVDNLTDG
-970 NTDTGWTVPGKQEAT
+970 NTDSGWTTPGKQEAT

-1012 SYEITALVGDDWVKV
+1012 RYEITALVGDEWVKV
-1027 GESTADKVSSKNEIT
+1027 GESTADTVSSKNEIT
-1042 CDVLASKMRFKVKS
+1042 CDVLASKMRFKVSS

-1067 LSVMAANAPTVS
+1067 LSVMGAATPSVS

-1088 ASAQNTEPGR
+1088 ASAKSTEGSR
-1098 ELNAGVD
+1098 KLEWGID
-1105 GNEGTLWVG
+1105 GDEKTLWVG
-1114 NGSDPNWY
+1114 NGSEPNWY
-1122 QVDLSQTQRVDRV
+1122 QVDLSQPQRVDRV
-1135 RLAFEDAGRQ
+1135 RLLFEDAGRQ

-1155 DSKEK
+1155 NNEER
-1160 VIIDQSNNTG
+1160 VLVDQSNNAG
-1170 DLEKVY
+1170 SLEKAY

-1196 GTAWPALAELELLQE
+1196 GTAWPALAELDLLQE
-1211 ERESMTGTNI
+1211 ERQSMTGANI

-1226 ITSSDTKPAPEDKTA
+1226 ITSSETKPAPEDKTA
-1241 LVDGKDTAWVSR
+1241 LVDGKDTAWVSNN
-1253 DGAIPAWFNLDL
+1253 GAVPAWFNLDL
-1265 PEERHVD
+1265 PEERYVD
-1272 SIRLCFEKGQLDRSM
+1272 SIRLCFEKGQKDRSM

-1293 TDAAGEKT
+1293 TNAAGEKT

-1310 LKQQQGIEINV
+1310 LKKEQGIEINV
-1321 PVGRNVKSIRMD
+1321 PVGRAVKSIRMD
-1333 IKDARIPSNNGKAW
+1333 IKDARIPSSGQKAW

-1354 VYSSPENAASHA
+1354 VYSTPDNAASHA
-1366 AVSAGEGST
+1366 AVSAAQGST

-1394 LSAAADK
+1394 LSAKADK
-1401 QLTFTLD
+1401 QLTFTFE
-1408 KPRDINAVGLAFQPL
+1408 KARDINAIGLLFQPL

-1430 VEGLVPAQDGGEGTW
+1430 VEGLVPGQDGGEGSW
-1445 KQIIDYSSNTRVAG
+1445 KQIADYSANKRVAG
-1459 ELLARMSDAELVS
+1459 EILARLREAVLVK
-1472 AVRVNVLNDAVVT
+1472 AVRTNILNEGDVT
-1485 LNEVYLYE
+1485 LNEVYLYQ
-1493 ADGATE
+1493 ADGTAE
-1499 LSSYIAG
+1499 LSSYISG
-1506 LEKQLGKLTFGEFA
+1506 LEKKLGKLTFGEFA
-1520 GNYRVEA
+1520 GNYRAEA
-1527 RDALMAKVNEAK
+1527 RDLLMGKVNEAK

-1548 AEAGTWLEQLQ
+1548 TEAASWTAQLK
-1559 AAERTFWNTGFVTID
+1559 AAERTFWNTAFVTID

-1585 QAFKSA
+1585 EALKAA
-1591 LEKNGHDDL
+1591 LEKNGHSDL
-1600 AGTLGDAIT
+1600 ASSLGEAIK
-1609 AAKTVADRYGDVT
+1609 AAKSVADRYGDVT

-1653 IDAATE
+1653 IDAAAK
-1659 LHDGAT
+1659 LLDGAT
-1665 VGEFNGQYPQAAA
+1665 VGDFNGQYPQAAA
-1678 DALKTSIDAA
+1678 DALTVSIDAA
-1688 KKALADHA
+1688 KKALTDHA
-1696 NDPTKLRD
+1696 NDPAKLGE
-1704 AAKALEDATEK
+1704 AAAALEAATET
-1715 FAQSVIAIDT
+1715 FTQSVVVIDT
-1725 AAWEASVARAQ
+1725 TAWEAGVARAQ
-1736 TFEEARYDA
+1736 ALDESGYDKD
-1745 NAWKQFTGV
+1745 AWKQFAAV
-1754 RESVAKVDTNKI
+1754 RDAVAKVDVNKI
-1766 SQTDLNTKVAELD
+1766 SQADLDKKVAELD
-1779 AAMKELEQHVL
+1779 AAIEKLEQDVL
-1790 DRTALADTIARAK
+1790 DRTALAEVIARAQA
-1803 VLAPEGYTEDSWKKL
+1803 LAPEGYTAESWKQL
-1818 EDTLADAENAQ
+1818 EQALANAEKAHT
-1829 AATSITQDELDQAA
+1829 ATSITQAELDDAA
-1843 EALTKA
+1843 KALADA
-1849 IDGLE
+1849 IDGLK
-1854 KESTNQ
+1854 KEPTGQ
-1860 PDPDKPGQGG
+1860 PDPEQPQPEQPDTPEQGG
-1870 SENEGQGGP
+1870 S
-1879 GSESGNGSGSQSGSG
+1879 GSGNGNGSG
-1894 DAAGSGN
+1894 AGSN
-1901 GGPSGSG
+1901 GPTSGAGTGSNGSG
-1908 SGLAQTGDPAVIAGA
+1908 SNGNLAQTGDAAAIASLLG
-1923 LAGGGLIAA
+1923 AGGFTAA
-1932 LAGLLHRRKR
+1932 LAGLFRRRKQ

>member
-30 GALAYPSAAT
+30 GALAYPSAAI

-52 AASASG
+52 AAAVSG

-75 PGTNSMQDYR
+75 PGANSMQDYR

-94 TYRISSISLQNVPGS
+94 TYRISSISLQNVPDS

-136 TANADQLD
+136 GANADQLD

-186 DIQVGDFADSAWGKE
+186 DIQVEDFAASKWGKE

-206 TDKAYADQKVVAE
+206 TDKEYADQKVVAE

-914 AEDPKALAE
+914 ADDPKALAE
-923 QIMEHYS
+923 QIMENYS

-970 NTDTGWTVPGKQEAT
+970 NTDTGWTAPGKQEAT

-1042 CDVLASKMRFKVKS
+1042 CDVLASKMRFKVRS
-1056 TDGQNLTGIYE
+1056 TNGQNLTGIYE

-1088 ASAQNTEPGR
+1088 ATAQNTEPGR
-1098 ELNAGVD
+1098 ELNAGID

-1135 RLAFEDAGRQ
+1135 RLVFEDAGRQ

-1241 LVDGKDTAWVSR
+1241 LVDGKDTAWVSK

-1310 LKQQQGIEINV
+1310 LKQQQGIEVNV

-1333 IKDARIPSNNGKAW
+1333 IKDARIPSSNGKAW

-1472 AVRVNVLNDAVVT
+1472 AVRVHVLNDAVVT
-1485 LNEVYLYE
+1485 MNEVYLYE

-1585 QAFKSA
+1585 QALKSA

-1600 AGTLGDAIT
+1600 AETLGDAIT

-1622 QAQLDEATAAL
+1622 QAQLDDATAAL

-1659 LHDGAT
+1659 LLRGAT

-1696 NDPTKLRD
+1696 NDPDKLRD
-1704 AAKALEDATEK
+1704 AAKDLEEATGK
-1715 FAQSVIAIDT
+1715 FDQARIAIDT
-1725 AAWEASVARAQ
+1725 AAWEASVSHAQ

-1766 SQTDLNTKVAELD
+1766 SQNDLNKKVAELD
-1779 AAMKELEQHVL
+1779 AAMEKLEQHVL

-1818 EDTLADAENAQ
+1818 EDALADAEDAQ
-1829 AATSITQDELDQAA
+1829 AATSITQDEIDQAA

-1849 IDGLE
+1849 IVGLE
-1854 KESTNQ
+1854 KESTDQ
-1860 PDPDKPGQGG
+1860 PDPGNPGQGG
-1870 SENEGQGGP
+1870 SKDEGQGGS

-1894 DAAGSGN
+1894 DAAGSGS

-1908 SGLAQTGDPAVIAGA
+1908 SGLAQTGDPAAIAGA
-1923 LAGGGLIAA
+1923 LAGGGIIAA

>member
-1 MHQLF
+1 MTHPI
-6 HVERPWQKT
+6 HVERVWRKA
-15 ARVLAIAGAAGAVAC
+15 ARLIALAGAAGAVTC
-30 GALAYPSAAT
+30 GALAYPSVAL
-40 AAPQALTGLTAK
+40 AAPQQLTGLTVK

-58 HDAALAI
+58 HEAALAV
-65 DGKTDTYWQS
+65 DGRADTYWQS
-75 PGTNSMQDYR
+75 PDKNSMQDYR
-85 RFIDVTFDG
+85 RFIDVAFDG

-115 YLSKDGSTFDKVA
+115 YLSQDGSTYNKVA
-128 YKANDDPA
+128 YKANNNPA

-152 ARISVSYNS
+152 ARISVSFNS

-171 SFLGEKVSDTTAKKA
+171 SFLGEKVSNAVAKKPA
-186 DIQVGDFADSAWGKE
+186 IEVQDFAASTWGKE

-206 TDKAYADQKVVAE
+206 TDKAYANKKVVNE

-249 FEITDAGGGRIKV
+249 FEIADAGDGRIKV

-277 LRNYCKV
+277 LRNFCKV

-356 QEEVLRQTLLEYNY
+356 QEEVLRQTLLQYNY
-370 TNEEIQEYLS
+370 TNEEVQEYLS

-400 PDSWFEQRVELARRI
+400 PESWFAERVELARQI

-423 IDPVIQGFGGQVPTD
+423 IDPVIQGFGGQVPAD

-444 NSVAASSGSWSGF
+444 KSVAASSGSWSGF
-457 ARPYMIKTYLTD
+457 ARPHMIKTYLTD
-469 ADRAAGKE
+469 EDRNAGKE

-560 QSLVLDLQSDLRS
+560 QALVLDLQSDLRS
-573 QASPMENQQV
+573 QAGPMENQHV

-609 IPQAYNSNRYMRG
+609 IPQAYNSNKYMRG

-656 RSYIERRY
+656 RSYVERRY

-701 RPSDNKIGSAS
+701 RPSDNKINAAS

-769 GDAYKQRDAERFELL
+769 GDAYKQRNAERFELL
-784 ANQMLEMLDAQD
+784 ANQMLKMLDAQD

-807 GTWIENARTLLEDAD
+807 GTWIENARTLLTDAD

-865 PRWESWANARKKALE
+865 PRWEAWANARKKALK

-902 DQDDDGFATKPA
+902 DQDKDGFATKPA
-914 AEDPKALAE
+914 AEDPKALAQE
-923 QIMEHYS
+923 IMKSYS
-930 VTAMDEIVG
+930 VTAMDGIVG
-939 DAEAEELQNIARG
+939 DAQAEELQNLARG

-957 VDTGQAVENLTDG
+957 VDTQQKVDNLTDG
-970 NTDTGWTVPGKQEAT
+970 NTDSGWTTPGKQEAT

-1012 SYEITALVGDDWVKV
+1012 RYEITALVGDEWVKV
-1027 GESTADKVSSKNEIT
+1027 GESTAQNVSSKNEIT
-1042 CDVLASKMRFKVKS
+1042 CDVLASKMRFKVNS
-1056 TDGQNLTGIYE
+1056 TDGENLTGIYE

-1098 ELNAGVD
+1098 DLNAGID
-1105 GNEGTLWVG
+1105 GDEKTLWVG

-1122 QVDLSQTQRVDRV
+1122 RVDLSQPQRVDRV
-1135 RLAFEDAGRQ
+1135 RLLFEDAGRQ

-1155 DSKEK
+1155 NNEER
-1160 VIIDQSNNTG
+1160 VLVDQSNNAG
-1170 DLEKVY
+1170 SLEKAY

-1196 GTAWPALAELELLQE
+1196 GTAWPALAELDLLQE
-1211 ERESMTGTNI
+1211 ERQSMTGANI

-1226 ITSSDTKPAPEDKTA
+1226 ITSSATKPAPEDKAA
-1241 LVDGKDTAWVSR
+1241 LVDGKDTAWVSNN
-1253 DGAIPAWFNLDL
+1253 GAVPAWFNLDL
-1265 PEERHVD
+1265 PEERYVD
-1272 SIRLCFEKGQLDRSM
+1272 SIRLCFEKGQKDRSM

-1293 TDAAGEKT
+1293 TNAAGEKT

-1310 LKQQQGIEINV
+1310 LKKEQGIEINV
-1321 PVGRNVKSIRMD
+1321 PVGRAVKSIRMD
-1333 IKDARIPSNNGKAW
+1333 IKDARIPSSGQKAW

-1354 VYSSPENAASHA
+1354 VYSTPDNAASHA
-1366 AVSAGEGST
+1366 TVSAAQGSA

-1388 PATGAT
+1388 PATGVT

-1401 QLTFTLD
+1401 QLTFTFE
-1408 KPRDINAVGLAFQPL
+1408 KARDINAIGLLFQPL

-1430 VEGLVPAQDGGEGTW
+1430 VEGLVPGQDGAEDSW
-1445 KQIIDYSSNTRVAG
+1445 KQIADYSANKRVAG
-1459 ELLARMSDAELVS
+1459 EILARLREAVLVN
-1472 AVRVNVLNDAVVT
+1472 AVRINILNEGDVT
-1485 LNEVYLYE
+1485 LNEVYLYQ
-1493 ADGATE
+1493 ADGTAE
-1499 LSSYIAG
+1499 LSSYISG
-1506 LEKQLGKLTFGEFA
+1506 LEKKLGKLTFGKFA
-1520 GNYRVEA
+1520 GNYRADA
-1527 RDALMAKVNEAK
+1527 RDLLMGKVNEAK

-1548 AEAGTWLEQLQ
+1548 AEAATWTTQLKV
-1559 AAERTFWNTGFVTID
+1559 AERTFWNTAFVTID

-1585 QAFKSA
+1585 EALRGA
-1591 LEKNGHDDL
+1591 LEKNGHQDL
-1600 AGTLGDAIT
+1600 ASSLGEAIK
-1609 AAKTVADRYGDVT
+1609 AAKSVADRYGDVT

-1641 SSLDARDRLQVA
+1641 SSLDARDRMQVA
-1653 IDAATE
+1653 IDAAAK
-1659 LHDGAT
+1659 LLDGAT
-1665 VGEFNGQYPQAAA
+1665 VGDFNGQYPQAAA
-1678 DALKTSIDAA
+1678 DALTVSIDAA
-1688 KKALADHA
+1688 KKALTDHA
-1696 NDPTKLRD
+1696 NDPAKLGE
-1704 AAKALEDATEK
+1704 AAAALEAATET
-1715 FAQSVIAIDT
+1715 FTQSVVVIDT
-1725 AAWEASVARAQ
+1725 TAWEAGVARAQ
-1736 TFEEARYDA
+1736 ALDEIGYDKD
-1745 NAWKQFTGV
+1745 AWKQFAAV
-1754 RESVAKVDTNKI
+1754 RDAVAKVDVNKI
-1766 SQTDLNTKVAELD
+1766 SQADLDKKAAELD
-1779 AAMKELEQHVL
+1779 AAIEKLEQHVL
-1790 DRTALADTIARAK
+1790 DRTALAEVIARAQA
-1803 VLAPEGYTEDSWKKL
+1803 LAPEGYTADSWKQL
-1818 EDTLADAENAQ
+1818 EQTLADAEKVH
-1829 AATSITQDELDQAA
+1829 AATSTTQADLDDAA
-1843 EALTKA
+1843 KALADA
-1849 IDGLE
+1849 IDGLK
-1854 KESTNQ
+1854 KEPTGQ
-1860 PDPDKPGQGG
+1860 PDPEQPQPEQPNTPEQGG
-1870 SENEGQGGP
+1870 S
-1879 GSESGNGSGSQSGSG
+1879 GSGSGSGSGNGSGSGSG
-1894 DAAGSGN
+1894 TGSNGSGGN
-1901 GGPSGSG
+1901 GN
-1908 SGLAQTGDPAVIAGA
+1908 LAQTGDATAIAG
-1923 LAGGGLIAA
+1923 LLGAGGFTAA
-1932 LAGLLHRRKR
+1932 LAGLFRRRKQ

>member
-1 MHQLF
+1 MTHPI
-6 HVERPWQKT
+6 HVERVWRKA
-15 ARVLAIAGAAGAVAC
+15 ARLIALAGAAGAVTC
-30 GALAYPSAAT
+30 GALAYPSVAL
-40 AAPQALTGLTAK
+40 AAPQQLTGLTVK

-58 HDAALAI
+58 HEAALAV
-65 DGKTDTYWQS
+65 DGRADTYWQS
-75 PGTNSMQDYR
+75 PDKNSMQDYR
-85 RFIDVTFDG
+85 RFIDVAFDG

-115 YLSKDGSTFDKVA
+115 YLSQDGSTYNKVA
-128 YKANDDPA
+128 YKANNNPA
-136 TANADQLD
+136 TDDADQLD

-152 ARISVSYNS
+152 ARISVSFNS

-171 SFLGEKVSDTTAKKA
+171 SFLGEKVSNAVAKKPA
-186 DIQVGDFADSAWGKE
+186 IEVQDFAASTWGKE

-206 TDKAYADQKVVAE
+206 TDKAYANKKVVNE

-249 FEITDAGGGRIKV
+249 FEIADAGDGRIKV

-277 LRNYCKV
+277 LRNFCKV

-356 QEEVLRQTLLEYNY
+356 QEEVLRQTLLQYNY
-370 TNEEIQEYLS
+370 TNEEVQEYLS

-400 PDSWFEQRVELARRI
+400 PESWFAERVELARQI

-423 IDPVIQGFGGQVPTD
+423 IDPVIQGFGGQVPAD

-444 NSVAASSGSWSGF
+444 KSVAASSGSWSGF
-457 ARPYMIKTYLTD
+457 ARPHMIKTYLTD
-469 ADRAAGKE
+469 EDRNAGKE

-511 TVPQGFNIV
+511 TVPQSFNIV

-560 QSLVLDLQSDLRS
+560 QALVLDLQSDLRS
-573 QASPMENQQV
+573 QAGPMENQHV

-609 IPQAYNSNRYMRG
+609 IPQAYNSNKYMRG

-656 RSYIERRY
+656 RSYVERRY

-701 RPSDNKIGSAS
+701 RPSDNKINAAS

-769 GDAYKQRDAERFELL
+769 GDAYKQRNAERFELL
-784 ANQMLEMLDAQD
+784 ANQMLKMLDAQD

-807 GTWIENARTLLEDAD
+807 GTWIENARTLLTDAD

-865 PRWESWANARKKALE
+865 PRWEAWANARKKALK

-902 DQDDDGFATKPA
+902 DQDKDGFATKPA
-914 AEDPKALAE
+914 AEDPKALAQE
-923 QIMEHYS
+923 IMKSYS
-930 VTAMDEIVG
+930 VTAMDGIVG
-939 DAEAEELQNIARG
+939 DAQAEELQNLARG

-957 VDTGQAVENLTDG
+957 VDTQQKVDNLTDG
-970 NTDTGWTVPGKQEAT
+970 NTDSGWTTPGKQEAT

-1012 SYEITALVGDDWVKV
+1012 RYEITALVGDEWVKV
-1027 GESTADKVSSKNEIT
+1027 GESTAQNVSSKNEIT
-1042 CDVLASKMRFKVKS
+1042 CDVLASKVRFKVNS
-1056 TDGQNLTGIYE
+1056 TDGENLTGIYE

-1098 ELNAGVD
+1098 DLNAGID
-1105 GNEGTLWVG
+1105 GDEKTLWVG

-1122 QVDLSQTQRVDRV
+1122 RVDLSQPQRVDRV
-1135 RLAFEDAGRQ
+1135 RLLFEDAGRQ

-1155 DSKEK
+1155 NNEER
-1160 VIIDQSNNTG
+1160 VLVDQSNNAG
-1170 DLEKVY
+1170 SLEKAY

-1196 GTAWPALAELELLQE
+1196 GTAWPALAELDLLQE
-1211 ERESMTGTNI
+1211 ERQSMTGANI

-1226 ITSSDTKPAPEDKTA
+1226 ITSSATKPAPEDKAA
-1241 LVDGKDTAWVSR
+1241 LVDGKDTAWVSNN
-1253 DGAIPAWFNLDL
+1253 GAVPAWFNLDL
-1265 PEERHVD
+1265 PEERYVD
-1272 SIRLCFEKGQLDRSM
+1272 SIRLCFEKGQKDRSM

-1293 TDAAGEKT
+1293 TNAAGEKT

-1310 LKQQQGIEINV
+1310 LKKEQGIEINV
-1321 PVGRNVKSIRMD
+1321 PVGRAVKSIRMD
-1333 IKDARIPSNNGKAW
+1333 IKDARIPSSGQKAW

-1354 VYSSPENAASHA
+1354 VYSTPDNAASHA
-1366 AVSAGEGST
+1366 TVSAAQGSA

-1388 PATGAT
+1388 PATGVT

-1401 QLTFTLD
+1401 QLTFTFE
-1408 KPRDINAVGLAFQPL
+1408 KARDINAIGLLFQPL

-1430 VEGLVPAQDGGEGTW
+1430 VEGLVPGQDGAEDSW
-1445 KQIIDYSSNTRVAG
+1445 KQIADYSANKRVAG
-1459 ELLARMSDAELVS
+1459 DILARLREAVLVN
-1472 AVRVNVLNDAVVT
+1472 AVRINILNEGDVT
-1485 LNEVYLYE
+1485 LNEVYLYQ
-1493 ADGATE
+1493 ADGTAE
-1499 LSSYIAG
+1499 LSSYISG
-1506 LEKQLGKLTFGEFA
+1506 LEKKLGKLTFGKFA
-1520 GNYRVEA
+1520 GNYRADA
-1527 RDALMAKVNEAK
+1527 RDLLMGKVNEAK

-1548 AEAGTWLEQLQ
+1548 AEAATWTTQLKV
-1559 AAERTFWNTGFVTID
+1559 AERTFWNTAFVTID

-1585 QAFKSA
+1585 EALRGA
-1591 LEKNGHDDL
+1591 LEKNGHQDL
-1600 AGTLGDAIT
+1600 ASSLGEAIK
-1609 AAKTVADRYGDVT
+1609 AAKSVADRYGDVT
-1622 QAQLDEATAAL
+1622 QALLDEATAAL

-1641 SSLDARDRLQVA
+1641 SSLDARDRMQVA
-1653 IDAATE
+1653 IDAAAK
-1659 LHDGAT
+1659 LLDGAT
-1665 VGEFNGQYPQAAA
+1665 VGDFNGQYPQAAA
-1678 DALKTSIDAA
+1678 DALTVSIDAA
-1688 KKALADHA
+1688 KKALTDHA
-1696 NDPTKLRD
+1696 NDPAKLGE
-1704 AAKALEDATEK
+1704 AAAALEAATET
-1715 FAQSVIAIDT
+1715 FTQSVVVIDT
-1725 AAWEASVARAQ
+1725 TAWEAGVARAQ
-1736 TFEEARYDA
+1736 ALDEIGYDKD
-1745 NAWKQFTGV
+1745 AWKQFAAV
-1754 RESVAKVDTNKI
+1754 RDAVAKVDVNKI
-1766 SQTDLNTKVAELD
+1766 SQADLDKKAAELD
-1779 AAMKELEQHVL
+1779 AAIEKLEQHVL
-1790 DRTALADTIARAK
+1790 DRTALAEVIARAQA
-1803 VLAPEGYTEDSWKKL
+1803 LAPEGYTADSWKQL
-1818 EDTLADAENAQ
+1818 EQTLADAEKVH
-1829 AATSITQDELDQAA
+1829 AATSTTQADLDDAA
-1843 EALTKA
+1843 KALADA
-1849 IDGLE
+1849 IDGLK
-1854 KESTNQ
+1854 KEPTGQ
-1860 PDPDKPGQGG
+1860 PDPEQPQPEQPNTPEQGG
-1870 SENEGQGGP
+1870 SG
-1879 GSESGNGSGSQSGSG
+1879 SGNGSGSG
-1894 DAAGSGN
+1894 
-1901 GGPSGSG
+1901 SGSG
-1908 SGLAQTGDPAVIAGA
+1908 SGTGSNGSGGNGNLAQTGDATAIAG
-1923 LAGGGLIAA
+1923 LLGAGGFTAA
-1932 LAGLLHRRKR
+1932 LAGLFRRRKQ

>member
-1 MHQLF
+1 MTHPI
-6 HVERPWQKT
+6 HVERVWRKA
-15 ARVLAIAGAAGAVAC
+15 ARLIALAGAAGAVTC
-30 GALAYPSAAT
+30 GALAYPSVAL
-40 AAPQALTGLTAK
+40 AAPQQLTGLTVK

-58 HDAALAI
+58 HEAALAV
-65 DGKTDTYWQS
+65 DGRADTYWQS
-75 PGTNSMQDYR
+75 PDKNSMQDYR
-85 RFIDVTFDG
+85 RFIDVAFDG

-115 YLSKDGSTFDKVA
+115 YLSQDGSTYNKVA
-128 YKANDDPA
+128 YKANNNPA

-152 ARISVSYNS
+152 ARISVSFNS

-171 SFLGEKVSDTTAKKA
+171 SFLGEKVSNAVAKKPA
-186 DIQVGDFADSAWGKE
+186 IEVQDFAASTWGKE

-206 TDKAYADQKVVAE
+206 TDKAYANKKVVNE

-249 FEITDAGGGRIKV
+249 FEIADAGDGRIKV

-277 LRNYCKV
+277 LRNFCKV

-356 QEEVLRQTLLEYNY
+356 QEEVLRQTLLQYNY
-370 TNEEIQEYLS
+370 TNEEVQEYLS

-400 PDSWFEQRVELARRI
+400 PESWFAERVELARQI

-423 IDPVIQGFGGQVPTD
+423 IDPVIQGFGGQVPAD

-444 NSVAASSGSWSGF
+444 KSVAASSGSWSGF
-457 ARPYMIKTYLTD
+457 ARPHMIKTYLTD
-469 ADRAAGKE
+469 EDRNAGKE

-560 QSLVLDLQSDLRS
+560 QALVLDLQSDLRS
-573 QASPMENQQV
+573 QAGPMENQHV

-603 EVLATK
+603 EALATK
-609 IPQAYNSNRYMRG
+609 IPQAYNSNKYMRG

-656 RSYIERRY
+656 RSYVERRY

-701 RPSDNKIGSAS
+701 RPSDNKINAAS

-769 GDAYKQRDAERFELL
+769 GDAYKQRNAERFELL
-784 ANQMLEMLDAQD
+784 ANQMLKMLDAQD

-807 GTWIENARTLLEDAD
+807 GTWIENARTLLTDAD

-865 PRWESWANARKKALE
+865 PRWEAWANARKKALK

-902 DQDDDGFATKPA
+902 DQDKDGFATKPA
-914 AEDPKALAE
+914 AEDPKALAQE
-923 QIMEHYS
+923 IMKSYS
-930 VTAMDEIVG
+930 VTAMDGIVG
-939 DAEAEELQNIARG
+939 DAQAEELQNLARG

-957 VDTGQAVENLTDG
+957 VDTQQKVDNLTDG
-970 NTDTGWTVPGKQEAT
+970 NTDSGWTTPGKQVAT

-1012 SYEITALVGDDWVKV
+1012 RYEITALVGDEWVKV
-1027 GESTADKVSSKNEIT
+1027 GESTAQNVSSKNEIT
-1042 CDVLASKMRFKVKS
+1042 CDVLASKMRFKVSS

-1098 ELNAGVD
+1098 DLNAGID
-1105 GNEGTLWVG
+1105 GDEKTLWVG

-1122 QVDLSQTQRVDRV
+1122 RVDLSQPQRVDRV
-1135 RLAFEDAGRQ
+1135 RLLFEDAGRQ

-1155 DSKEK
+1155 NNEER
-1160 VIIDQSNNTG
+1160 VLVDQSNNAG
-1170 DLEKVY
+1170 SLEKAY

-1196 GTAWPALAELELLQE
+1196 GTAWPALAELDLLQE
-1211 ERESMTGTNI
+1211 ERQSMTGANI

-1226 ITSSDTKPAPEDKTA
+1226 ITSSATKPAPEDKAA
-1241 LVDGKDTAWVSR
+1241 LVDGKDTAWVSNN
-1253 DGAIPAWFNLDL
+1253 GAVPAWFNLDL
-1265 PEERHVD
+1265 PEERYVD
-1272 SIRLCFEKGQLDRSM
+1272 SIRLCFEKGQKDRSM

-1293 TDAAGEKT
+1293 TNAAGEKT

-1310 LKQQQGIEINV
+1310 LKKEQGIEINV
-1321 PVGRNVKSIRMD
+1321 PVGRAVKSIRMD
-1333 IKDARIPSNNGKAW
+1333 IKDARIPSSGQKAW

-1354 VYSSPENAASHA
+1354 VYSTPDNAASHA
-1366 AVSAGEGST
+1366 TVSAAQGSA

-1388 PATGAT
+1388 PATGVT

-1401 QLTFTLD
+1401 QLTFTFE
-1408 KPRDINAVGLAFQPL
+1408 KARDINAIGLLFQPL

-1430 VEGLVPAQDGGEGTW
+1430 VEGLVPGQDGAEDSW
-1445 KQIIDYSSNTRVAG
+1445 KQIADYSANKRVAG
-1459 ELLARMSDAELVS
+1459 EILARLREAVLVN
-1472 AVRVNVLNDAVVT
+1472 AVRINILNEGDVT
-1485 LNEVYLYE
+1485 LNEVYLYQ
-1493 ADGATE
+1493 ADGTAE
-1499 LSSYIAG
+1499 LSSYISG
-1506 LEKQLGKLTFGEFA
+1506 LEKKLGKLTFGKFA
-1520 GNYRVEA
+1520 GNYRADA
-1527 RDALMAKVNEAK
+1527 RDLLMGKVNEAK

-1548 AEAGTWLEQLQ
+1548 AEAATWTTQLKV
-1559 AAERTFWNTGFVTID
+1559 AERTFWNTAFVTID

-1585 QAFKSA
+1585 EALRGA
-1591 LEKNGHDDL
+1591 LEKNGHQDL
-1600 AGTLGDAIT
+1600 ASSLGEAIK
-1609 AAKTVADRYGDVT
+1609 AAKSVADRYGDVT

-1641 SSLDARDRLQVA
+1641 SSLDARDRMQVA
-1653 IDAATE
+1653 IDAAAK
-1659 LHDGAT
+1659 LLDGAT
-1665 VGEFNGQYPQAAA
+1665 VGDFNGQYPQAAA
-1678 DALKTSIDAA
+1678 DALTVSIDAA
-1688 KKALADHA
+1688 KKALTDHA
-1696 NDPTKLRD
+1696 NDPAKLGE
-1704 AAKALEDATEK
+1704 AAAALEAATET
-1715 FAQSVIAIDT
+1715 FTQSVVVIDT
-1725 AAWEASVARAQ
+1725 TAWEAGVARAQ
-1736 TFEEARYDA
+1736 ALDEIGYDKD
-1745 NAWKQFTGV
+1745 AWKQFAAV
-1754 RESVAKVDTNKI
+1754 RDAVAKVDVNKI
-1766 SQTDLNTKVAELD
+1766 SQADLDKKAAELD
-1779 AAMKELEQHVL
+1779 AAIEKLEQHVL
-1790 DRTALADTIARAK
+1790 DRTALAEVIARAQA
-1803 VLAPEGYTEDSWKKL
+1803 LAPEGYTADSWKQL
-1818 EDTLADAENAQ
+1818 EQTLADAEKVH
-1829 AATSITQDELDQAA
+1829 AATSTTQADLDDAA
-1843 EALTKA
+1843 KALADA
-1849 IDGLE
+1849 IDGLK
-1854 KESTNQ
+1854 KEPTGQ
-1860 PDPDKPGQGG
+1860 PDPEQPQPEQPNTPEQGG
-1870 SENEGQGGP
+1870 S
-1879 GSESGNGSGSQSGSG
+1879 GSGSGSGSGNGSGSGSG
-1894 DAAGSGN
+1894 TGSNGSGGN
-1901 GGPSGSG
+1901 GN
-1908 SGLAQTGDPAVIAGA
+1908 LAQTGDATAIAG
-1923 LAGGGLIAA
+1923 LLGAGGFTAA
-1932 LAGLLHRRKR
+1932 LAGLFRRRKQ